1 MLKSYLIR
9 KIFIIGLSLGVW
21 LLICLPG
28 YANGASLDKDIVLI
42 DSKIHLAPDNEV
54 RGQVVDSLGSPLPG
68 VSVVVKGK
76 SAIGTSTDL
85 NGRYIL
91 KVPENSTLVFNMV
104 GFTPQEVVV
113 GDKEVIN
120 VKLLESSN
128 MLEETVLVAFGKQKR
143 SDMVGAITSVTPGDL
158 KGPTSNLTTTLA
170 GRIAGM
176 IAFQRSGEPGK
187 DNANFFIRGVASFG
201 LGKVDPLMLIDGV
214 ESSVTE
220 LARLQAD
227 DIASF
232 SVLKDATATALYGSR
247 AANGVI
253 LITTKEGK
261 EGKVKI
267 SLRGENSW
275 SGATSNVNFADPVS
289 YMRLYN
295 EAALAR
301 DPFAT
306 AIYNNNKI
314 DGTLDQK
321 DPIAYPST
329 DWQKM
334 LFKDYAIN
342 QRYNLNISG
351 GGKIARY
358 YVAGSL
364 AQDNGVLNVDNRNNF
379 NNNINLKSYTL
390 RSNVNID
397 LAKGTELIV
406 RLNGNFDDYTG
417 PVQGGAEMYNRVVN
431 SSTVDFPAFYPV
443 NETNSYV
450 KHIMFGGDKD
460 KAFINPYADLVSGY
474 RDGSRSLMLAQLELK
489 HNLSY
494 LIEGLDFHAMMNT
507 NRISNFDVSRQYNPF
522 YYTMSNYDPQTKNY
536 ALRNFNEPSATE
548 FLNFT
553 PLGGSQTSSFYLQST
568 LSYNKTLK
576 NKHVF
581 GGLLVYYMQSGLNG
595 NAGSL
600 QLSLASRNVGLSG
613 RSTYA
618 YDNRYFAEVNF
629 GYNGSERFYEDKRF
643 GFFPSF
649 GLAWTTSNEKFW
661 EPIKK
666 VVSNLRLRGTYGTVG
681 NDQIGSASDR
691 FFYLSEVN
699 MFDGQ
704 RGARFGENYGY
715 SASGISVIRYSNT
728 NVSWEIAKITNLGL
742 EMSLFNQF
750 NIKADFFK
758 QDRSNILMNRGA
770 TPATMGL
777 SAPIR
782 ANVGEAT
789 SKGMEVSL
797 DYQQFLTDKV
807 WLKLLGNFTYAT
819 NRYKVYEEPDYV
831 NEPWLSYVGK
841 SFSQPMGFL
850 AERLFVD
857 EQDVANSPPQSFGTT
872 VVAGDIKYKDVNRD
886 GQITNLD
893 RVPIGFPTTPE
904 IVYGFGFSFGL
915 KNFDFST
922 FFQGVARESF
932 FIDPGSIQPFVN
944 GGRQFIKTFAD
955 SHYTLEN
962 QDIYALWPRL
972 STTHNANNNQTSTWW
987 MRNGSFLRFKQ
998 AEIGYSLNTKIARKL
1013 KMESMRVYVNGTNLF
1028 LLSNFKTWDIEMGGN
1043 GLGYPIQRVFN
1054 LGLNV
1059 TF

>member
-9 KIFIIGLSLGVW
+9 KNIFIGFFMGIW
-21 LLICLPG
+21 LLISMSG
-28 YANGASLDKDIVLI
+28 YASGVALDKVG
-42 DSKIHLAPDNEV
+42 HLAPDNEV
-54 RGQVVDSLGSPLPG
+54 RGQVVDSLGAPLPG

-104 GFTPQEVVV
+104 GFDSQEVVV
-113 GDKEVIN
+113 GKKEVIN
-120 VKLLESSN
+120 IKLLESSN
-128 MLEETVLVAFGKQKR
+128 MLEETVTVAFGRQKR
-143 SDMVGAITSVTPGDL
+143 SDMVGAITSITPGDL

-214 ESSVTE
+214 ESGVTE
-220 LARLQAD
+220 LARLQPD

-275 SGATSNVNFADPVS
+275 SAATSNIKFADPVS
-289 YMRLYN
+289 YMQLYN

-301 DPFAT
+301 DPFASEMYSN
-306 AIYNNNKI
+306 IKI
-314 DGTLDQK
+314 DGTMEQK
-321 DPIAYPST
+321 DPIAYPAT

-334 LFKDYAIN
+334 LFKDFAVN
-342 QRYNLNISG
+342 QRYNLNVSG

-358 YVAGSL
+358 YVAGSF
-364 AQDNGVLNVDNRNNF
+364 AQDNGVLNVDKRNNF

-397 LAKGTELIV
+397 LTKGTELIV
-406 RLNGNFDDYTG
+406 RLNGNFDDYVG

-443 NETNSYV
+443 NETNSYI
-450 KHIMFGGDKD
+450 KHIMFGGDRN

-474 RDGSRSLMLAQLELK
+474 KDSSRSLMLAQLELK

-494 LIEGLDFHAMMNT
+494 LAEGLNFHAMMNT
-507 NRISNFDVSRQYNPF
+507 NRISSFDVARQYSPF
-522 YYTMSNYDPQTKNY
+522 YYSMSNYDPITKSY
-536 ALRNFNEPSATE
+536 SLMNFNEAAATE
-548 FLNFT
+548 FLNYT
-553 PLGGSQTSSFYLQST
+553 PAGRAQSNSFYLQST
-568 LSYNKTLK
+568 LSYNKTIK
-576 NKHVF
+576 NKHALS
-581 GGLLVYYMQSGLNG
+581 GLLVYYMQSGLRG
-595 NAGSL
+595 DPGSL
-600 QLSLASRNVGLSG
+600 QLSLASRNLGLSG
-613 RSTYA
+613 RATYA

-649 GLAWTTSNEKFW
+649 GLAWTVSNEKFW
-661 EPIKK
+661 EPVKK
-666 VVSNLRLRGTYGTVG
+666 VVSNFRLRGTYGSVG

-691 FFYLSEVN
+691 FFYLSEVS
-699 MFDGQ
+699 MFDPL
-704 RGARFGENYGY
+704 RGGRFGLDYGY
-715 SASGISVIRYSNT
+715 RADGISILRYSNT
-728 NVSWEIAKITNLGL
+728 GITWEIAKITNLGL
-742 EMSLFNQF
+742 EMSFFNQL
-750 NIKADFFK
+750 NVKADFFR
-758 QDRSNILMNRGA
+758 QDRSNILMNRMA

-782 ANVGEAT
+782 ANVGEST
-789 SKGMEVSL
+789 SEGMELSL
-797 DYQQFLTDKV
+797 DYQQFITDKV

-819 NRYKVYEEPDYV
+819 NRYKVFEEPDYI
-831 NEPWLSYVGK
+831 NEPWLSFVGK

-857 EQDVANSPPQSFGTT
+857 EHDVANSPPQSFGTT

-893 RVPIGFPTTPE
+893 KVPIGFPTTPE
-904 IVYGFGFSFGL
+904 IVYGFGFSFGF
-915 KNFDFST
+915 KNFDVST
-922 FFQGVARESF
+922 FFQGVGRESF
-932 FIDPGSIQPFVN
+932 FISPESIQPFVG

-972 STTHNANNNQTSTWW
+972 STTQNANNNQISTWW

-998 AEIGYSLNTKIARKL
+998 AEIGYSLPVKVARKL
-1013 KMESMRVYVNGTNLF
+1013 KMESMRMYVNGTNLF

-1043 GLGYPIQRVFN
+1043 GLGYPNQRVFN